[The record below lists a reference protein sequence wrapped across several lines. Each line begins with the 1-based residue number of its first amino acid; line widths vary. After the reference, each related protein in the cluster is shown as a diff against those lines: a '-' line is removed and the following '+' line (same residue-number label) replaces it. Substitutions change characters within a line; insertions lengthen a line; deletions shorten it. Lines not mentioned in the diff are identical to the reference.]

1 MRSRPRGILCVDK
14 IEPRK
19 VGIREVGIKEVGP
32 ELQLGRERSDLED
45 LCRSR
50 LGRYTPAGEKL
61 RGLHWQLLALA
72 KRVLK
77 PQDKNLLGEKNHW
90 KAFNDTCQIYLP
102 LHLSDLT
109 KLTQS

>member
-19 VGIREVGIKEVGP
+19 VGIREVGPPP

-50 LGRYTPAGEKL
+50 LGRYTAAGETF
-61 RGLHWQLLALA
+61 GGQLALA
-72 KRVLK
+72 AACTRKKSLK
-77 PQDKNLLGEKNHW
+77 APR
-90 KAFNDTCQIYLP
+90 
-102 LHLSDLT
+102 
-109 KLTQS
+109 